1 MFTGLVETLGK
12 VIQIEPIDSGIQFT
26 IETEWENPDI
36 KLGDSIAINGACMT
50 VTQFSE
56 LGNVFQFYASFKSL
70 ELTNLSRLG
79 EGTLVN
85 LERAMA
91 LGQRFGGHMVQGH
104 VDGVAKVL
112 SRKQIE
118 DEVEEFWVE
127 IPKELRRFF
136 VKKGSVTLDGISLTV
151 VDVKEG
157 AIQLILIPETIH
169 KTNARSWKVES
180 RLNVEVDVLAKY
192 IENYLASRGDGD
204 GN

>member
-1 MFTGLVETLGK
+1 MFTGLVETIGK
-12 VIQIEPIDSGIQFT
+12 VVEIKPIDSGIQFSV
-26 IETEWENPDI
+26 ETEWENPDL

-50 VTQFSE
+50 VTEFSE
-56 LGNVFQFYASFKSL
+56 LGNVFKFYASFKSL

-79 EGTLVN
+79 EGFIVN

-104 VDGVAKVL
+104 VDGMAKVI

-118 DEVEEFWVE
+118 KEVEEFWVE
-127 IPKELRRFF
+127 IPEELRRYF

-151 VDVKEG
+151 VDVKDG
-157 AIQLILIPETIH
+157 NIQLILIPETME
-169 KTNARSWKVES
+169 KTNAGSWKKDQ

-192 IENYLASRGDGD
+192 IENYLSQRSGS
-204 GN
+204 